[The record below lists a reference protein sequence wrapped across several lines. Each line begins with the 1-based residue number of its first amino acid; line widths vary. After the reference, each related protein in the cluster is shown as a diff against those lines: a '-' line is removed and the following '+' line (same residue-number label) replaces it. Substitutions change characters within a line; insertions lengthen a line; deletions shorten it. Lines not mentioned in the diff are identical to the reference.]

1 MSKNTIIDGIAAS
14 EHIDSSG
21 ESLSIEGMDIS
32 SLGGPDSIL
41 NWEHGSKDRPGQVVG
56 KVTFARK
63 IMKKED
69 AKSQREQYFWNKA
82 KKPFVYIKAEL
93 FDGLGHSGAED
104 VAAMLKYKNKDKG
117 EDSRLVVGFSIEGG
131 KIEKKGMF
139 VTKSIA
145 RDVAITIKPCNK
157 ICDAEV
163 IEGEVAD
170 DFLYKNQNFDCE
182 IIEGELSINST
193 SYRSLLLES
202 IKKSE
207 WKPSKE
213 EKEQIKELKITP
225 KVNELIEQYDTDNNM
240 RKALIAGMFGGSP
253 DSKTGMAALA
263 PEHLEGKLE
272 KPFRSKAQR
281 KFAYANPEKF
291 GGKEGIEEW
300 ESKTSKKLPEKVKK
314 SEQSRTPIFTTKT
327 TGMPGYDDMLKNPE
341 YFKNKKGVHFEIKD
355 MSPEEYLNIAADG
368 YYKQTKGT
376 KHEFPSVEH
385 ARESLINERRNSKN
399 MDKIKSYDVLHMPT
413 LDFKNQWTT
422 PSGEKAV
429 NQEGLHRTIHA
440 MDSGLKSVPVLVIKD
455 ANEVKKAEELKKMSR
470 PMMQNPDLGL
480 GQDVRMDVK
489 TVNPKKE
496 YTLPAKMTSEGLK
509 PEKKYSAVDIEN
521 KKLTQMAQQGMIQQQ
536 KNPKNISSKKE
547 GEIKQEAAQIYGD
560 ILTPQEEAAANV
572 NIPKAGQRSFEY
584 TKEKPPGQGK
594 TWYSKKKWK
603 EVKSGRPE
611 EQQLGHKIHEATH
624 GFFTDVINKYGR
636 PQAIALSDRLLKENF
651 HPKDRQR
658 IKDWIKN
665 KGYKVKNE
673 RFNEEHITH
682 VSDILNNPSDK
693 KSFYE
698 HLGFK
703 NPQKIF
709 KQIPSYVKAL
719 KTGEGMEQ
727 FSPEEL
733 NKIRQVRQ
741 IDRRLKRGWENATK
755 FTNNP
760 LQMADFLN
768 QFDKKKKG

>member
-163 IEGEVAD
+163 IEGEVSD

-182 IIEGELSINST
+182 ILESKLSINST
-193 SYRSLLLES
+193 SYRSLLIDN

-225 KVNELIEQYDTDNNM
+225 KAKELIEQYDTDNNM

-281 KFAYANPEKF
+281 KFAHANPEKF

-300 ESKTSKKLPEKVKK
+300 ESKTPKKLPEKVKK
-314 SEQSRTPIFTTKT
+314 SQQDLSFSKIGPQNISRQNVKQVDDPFASFQAGLSSGDIPSIKEIQDTKKQTKNIPNQSIEQTDKSPANEQKKPIEEKPTTTRGFAVLDPEKKT
-327 TGMPGYDDMLKNPE
+327 SKAFSAAPTSNKMYRSKENKKRIKGGFDTTTQHESLHDHLNKIQLSAPGKTDEEKQNLRNSLVRHSLSHFSPDSIKVVKNYLLNIPSYKKLDNSQLNEEILTHLSDFRSNPLKRKKIYKETGLDKNPE
-341 YFKNKKGVHFEIKD
+341 LQRQIQTKIKKGWRKLMHPKNPLGSVNLTWDKLQQIHNNYTKQD
-355 MSPEEYLNIAADG
+355 MQP
-368 YYKQTKGT
+368 
-376 KHEFPSVEH
+376 
-385 ARESLINERRNSKN
+385 
-399 MDKIKSYDVLHMPT
+399 
-413 LDFKNQWTT
+413 
-422 PSGEKAV
+422 
-429 NQEGLHRTIHA
+429 QE
-440 MDSGLKSVPVLVIKD
+440 VPVQKIPPGVSGIK
-455 ANEVKKAEELKKMSR
+455 
-470 PMMQNPDLGL
+470 
-480 GQDVRMDVK
+480 
-489 TVNPKKE
+489 
-496 YTLPAKMTSEGLK
+496 
-509 PEKKYSAVDIEN
+509 
-521 KKLTQMAQQGMIQQQ
+521 
-536 KNPKNISSKKE
+536 
-547 GEIKQEAAQIYGD
+547 KQE
-560 ILTPQEEAAANV
+560 
-572 NIPKAGQRSFEY
+572 
-584 TKEKPPGQGK
+584 
-594 TWYSKKKWK
+594 
-603 EVKSGRPE
+603 
-611 EQQLGHKIHEATH
+611 
-624 GFFTDVINKYGR
+624 
-636 PQAIALSDRLLKENF
+636 
-651 HPKDRQR
+651 
-658 IKDWIKN
+658 
-665 KGYKVKNE
+665 
-673 RFNEEHITH
+673 
-682 VSDILNNPSDK
+682 
-693 KSFYE
+693 
-698 HLGFK
+698 
-703 NPQKIF
+703 
-709 KQIPSYVKAL
+709 
-719 KTGEGMEQ
+719 
-727 FSPEEL
+727 
-733 NKIRQVRQ
+733 
-741 IDRRLKRGWENATK
+741 
-755 FTNNP
+755 
-760 LQMADFLN
+760 
-768 QFDKKKKG
+768 

>member
-163 IEGEVAD
+163 IEGEVSD

-182 IIEGELSINST
+182 ILESKLSINST
-193 SYRSLLLES
+193 SYRSLLIDN

-225 KVNELIEQYDTDNNM
+225 KAKELIEQYDTDNNM

-281 KFAYANPEKF
+281 KFAHANPEKF

-300 ESKTSKKLPEKVKK
+300 ESKTPKKLPEKVKK
-314 SEQSRTPIFTTKT
+314 SQQDLSFSKIGPQNISRQNVKQVDDPFASFQAGLSSGDIPSIKEIQDTKKQTKNIPNQSIKQTDKSPANEQKKPIEEKPTTTRGFAVLDPEKKT
-327 TGMPGYDDMLKNPE
+327 SKAFSAAPTSGGFDTTTQHESLHDHLNKIQLSAPGKTDEEKQNLRNSLVRHSLSHFSPDSIKVVKNYLLNIPSYKKLDNSQLNEEILTHLSDFRSNPLKRKKIYKETGLDKNPE
-341 YFKNKKGVHFEIKD
+341 LQRQIQTKIKKGWRKLMHPKNPLGSVNLTWDKLQQIHNNYTKQD
-355 MSPEEYLNIAADG
+355 MQP
-368 YYKQTKGT
+368 
-376 KHEFPSVEH
+376 
-385 ARESLINERRNSKN
+385 
-399 MDKIKSYDVLHMPT
+399 
-413 LDFKNQWTT
+413 
-422 PSGEKAV
+422 
-429 NQEGLHRTIHA
+429 QE
-440 MDSGLKSVPVLVIKD
+440 VPVQKIPPGVSGIK
-455 ANEVKKAEELKKMSR
+455 
-470 PMMQNPDLGL
+470 
-480 GQDVRMDVK
+480 
-489 TVNPKKE
+489 
-496 YTLPAKMTSEGLK
+496 
-509 PEKKYSAVDIEN
+509 
-521 KKLTQMAQQGMIQQQ
+521 
-536 KNPKNISSKKE
+536 
-547 GEIKQEAAQIYGD
+547 KQE
-560 ILTPQEEAAANV
+560 
-572 NIPKAGQRSFEY
+572 
-584 TKEKPPGQGK
+584 
-594 TWYSKKKWK
+594 
-603 EVKSGRPE
+603 
-611 EQQLGHKIHEATH
+611 
-624 GFFTDVINKYGR
+624 
-636 PQAIALSDRLLKENF
+636 
-651 HPKDRQR
+651 
-658 IKDWIKN
+658 
-665 KGYKVKNE
+665 
-673 RFNEEHITH
+673 
-682 VSDILNNPSDK
+682 
-693 KSFYE
+693 
-698 HLGFK
+698 
-703 NPQKIF
+703 
-709 KQIPSYVKAL
+709 
-719 KTGEGMEQ
+719 
-727 FSPEEL
+727 
-733 NKIRQVRQ
+733 
-741 IDRRLKRGWENATK
+741 
-755 FTNNP
+755 
-760 LQMADFLN
+760 
-768 QFDKKKKG
+768 

>member
-163 IEGEVAD
+163 IEGEVSD

-182 IIEGELSINST
+182 ILESKLSINST
-193 SYRSLLLES
+193 SYRSLLIDN

-225 KVNELIEQYDTDNNM
+225 KAKELIEQYDTDNNM

-281 KFAYANPEKF
+281 KFAHANPEKF

-314 SEQSRTPIFTTKT
+314 SQQDLSFSKIGPQNISRQNVKQVDDPFASFQAGLSSGDIPSIKEIQDTKKQNKNIPNQSTEQTDKPPANEQRKPIEEKPTTTRGFAVLDPEKKT
-327 TGMPGYDDMLKNPE
+327 SKAFSAAPTSNKMYRSKE
-341 YFKNKKGVHFEIKD
+341 NKKRIKGGFDTTTQHESLHDHLNKIQLGAPGKTDEEKQNLRNSLVRHSLSHFSPDSIKVVKN
-355 MSPEEYLNIAADG
+355 YLLNIPS
-368 YYKQTKGT
+368 YKKLDNSQ
-376 KHEFPSVEH
+376 
-385 ARESLINERRNSKN
+385 LNEEILTHLSDFRSNRLKRKKIYKETGL
-399 MDKIKSYDVLHMPT
+399 DK
-413 LDFKNQWTT
+413 
-422 PSGEKAV
+422 
-429 NQEGLHRTIHA
+429 
-440 MDSGLKSVPVLVIKD
+440 
-455 ANEVKKAEELKKMSR
+455 
-470 PMMQNPDLGL
+470 NPDL
-480 GQDVRMDVK
+480 QRQIQTK
-489 TVNPKKE
+489 IKK
-496 YTLPAKMTSEGLK
+496 GWR
-509 PEKKYSAVDIEN
+509 
-521 KKLTQMAQQGMIQQQ
+521 KLMHP
-536 KNPKNISSKKE
+536 KNPLGSANLTWDKLQ
-547 GEIKQEAAQIYGD
+547 EIHNNYTKQDMQPQKVPVQKIPPGVGGIKKQE
-560 ILTPQEEAAANV
+560 
-572 NIPKAGQRSFEY
+572 
-584 TKEKPPGQGK
+584 
-594 TWYSKKKWK
+594 
-603 EVKSGRPE
+603 
-611 EQQLGHKIHEATH
+611 
-624 GFFTDVINKYGR
+624 
-636 PQAIALSDRLLKENF
+636 
-651 HPKDRQR
+651 
-658 IKDWIKN
+658 
-665 KGYKVKNE
+665 
-673 RFNEEHITH
+673 
-682 VSDILNNPSDK
+682 
-693 KSFYE
+693 
-698 HLGFK
+698 
-703 NPQKIF
+703 
-709 KQIPSYVKAL
+709 
-719 KTGEGMEQ
+719 
-727 FSPEEL
+727 
-733 NKIRQVRQ
+733 
-741 IDRRLKRGWENATK
+741 
-755 FTNNP
+755 
-760 LQMADFLN
+760 
-768 QFDKKKKG
+768 

>member
-163 IEGEVAD
+163 IEGEVSD

-182 IIEGELSINST
+182 ILESKLSINST
-193 SYRSLLLES
+193 SYRSLLIDN

-225 KVNELIEQYDTDNNM
+225 KAKELIEQYDTDNNM

-281 KFAYANPEKF
+281 KFAHANPEKF

-300 ESKTSKKLPEKVKK
+300 ESKTPKKLPEKVKK
-314 SEQSRTPIFTTKT
+314 SQQDLSFSKIGPQNISRQNVKQVDDPFASFQAGLSSGDIPSIKEIQDTKKQTKNIPNQSIKQTDKSPANEQKKPIEEKPTTTRGFAVLDPEKKT
-327 TGMPGYDDMLKNPE
+327 SKAFSAAPTSNKMYRSKENKKRIKGGFDTTTQHESLHDHLNKIQLSAPGKTDEEKQNLRNSLVRHSLSHFSPDSIKVVKNYLLNIPSYKKLDNSQLNEEILTHLSDFRSNPLKRKKIYKETGLDKNPE
-341 YFKNKKGVHFEIKD
+341 LQRQIQTKIKKGWRKLMHPKNPLGSVNLTWDKLQQIHNNYTKQD
-355 MSPEEYLNIAADG
+355 MQP
-368 YYKQTKGT
+368 
-376 KHEFPSVEH
+376 
-385 ARESLINERRNSKN
+385 
-399 MDKIKSYDVLHMPT
+399 
-413 LDFKNQWTT
+413 
-422 PSGEKAV
+422 
-429 NQEGLHRTIHA
+429 QE
-440 MDSGLKSVPVLVIKD
+440 VPVQKIPPGVSGIK
-455 ANEVKKAEELKKMSR
+455 
-470 PMMQNPDLGL
+470 
-480 GQDVRMDVK
+480 
-489 TVNPKKE
+489 
-496 YTLPAKMTSEGLK
+496 
-509 PEKKYSAVDIEN
+509 
-521 KKLTQMAQQGMIQQQ
+521 
-536 KNPKNISSKKE
+536 
-547 GEIKQEAAQIYGD
+547 KQE
-560 ILTPQEEAAANV
+560 
-572 NIPKAGQRSFEY
+572 
-584 TKEKPPGQGK
+584 
-594 TWYSKKKWK
+594 
-603 EVKSGRPE
+603 
-611 EQQLGHKIHEATH
+611 
-624 GFFTDVINKYGR
+624 
-636 PQAIALSDRLLKENF
+636 
-651 HPKDRQR
+651 
-658 IKDWIKN
+658 
-665 KGYKVKNE
+665 
-673 RFNEEHITH
+673 
-682 VSDILNNPSDK
+682 
-693 KSFYE
+693 
-698 HLGFK
+698 
-703 NPQKIF
+703 
-709 KQIPSYVKAL
+709 
-719 KTGEGMEQ
+719 
-727 FSPEEL
+727 
-733 NKIRQVRQ
+733 
-741 IDRRLKRGWENATK
+741 
-755 FTNNP
+755 
-760 LQMADFLN
+760 
-768 QFDKKKKG
+768 

>member
-193 SYRSLLLES
+193 SYRSLLLDS

-225 KVNELIEQYDTDNNM
+225 QAKELIEQYDTDNNM

-281 KFAYANPEKF
+281 KFAHANPEKF

-300 ESKTSKKLPEKVKK
+300 ESKTPKKLPEKVKK

-341 YFKNKKGVHFEIKD
+341 YFKNKKGVHFEVKD

-429 NQEGLHRTIHA
+429 SQEGLHRTIHA

-455 ANEVKKAEELKKMSR
+455 ANEVKKAQQDLSFSKIGPQNISRQNVKQVDDPFASFQAGLAGGDIPSLKEIQDTRKQSKNIPNQNIEQTDKSPANEQKKPTEEKPTTTRGFAVL
-470 PMMQNPDLGL
+470 D
-480 GQDVRMDVK
+480 
-489 TVNPKKE
+489 
-496 YTLPAKMTSEGLK
+496 
-509 PEKKYSAVDIEN
+509 PEKKTSKAFSAAPTSNKMYRSKEN
-521 KKLTQMAQQGMIQQQ
+521 KKRIKGGFDTTTQHESLHDHLNKIQLSA
-536 KNPKNISSKKE
+536 P
-547 GEIKQEAAQIYGD
+547 
-560 ILTPQEEAAANV
+560 
-572 NIPKAGQRSFEY
+572 
-584 TKEKPPGQGK
+584 GK
-594 TWYSKKKWK
+594 TD
-603 EVKSGRPE
+603 E
-611 EQQLGHKIHEATH
+611 EKQNLRNSLVRHS
-624 GFFTDVINKYGR
+624 
-636 PQAIALSDRLLKENF
+636 LSHFSPDS
-651 HPKDRQR
+651 
-658 IKDWIKN
+658 IKV
-665 KGYKVKNE
+665 VKNYL
-673 RFNEEHITH
+673 
-682 VSDILNNPSDK
+682 LN
-693 KSFYE
+693 
-698 HLGFK
+698 
-703 NPQKIF
+703 
-709 KQIPSYVKAL
+709 IPSYKKL
-719 KTGEGMEQ
+719 DTSQ
-727 FSPEEL
+727 LNEEIL
-733 NKIRQVRQ
+733 THLSDFRSN
-741 IDRRLKRGWENATK
+741 RLKRKKIYKETGLDKNPDFQRQIQTKIKKGWRK
-755 FTNNP
+755 LMHPKNP
-760 LQMADFLN
+760 LGSANLTW
-768 QFDKKKKG
+768 DKLQEIHNNYTKQDTQPQEVPVQKIPPGVSRIKKQE